1 MKINKI
7 IYGKSKKK
15 GITFKK
21 LNALLKKWQKK
32 LLLNNWKLSLE
43 IVDFKRKDFRQSGDI
58 KVDIKKKTAVVLL
71 TKNPF
76 RNEEE
81 VLVHE
86 LMHLVCWDFDIFCE
100 KIILKT
106 SKPFKEQHG
115 KYMEKLEKIVE
126 QLTQIAVR
134 HRNKI
139 IWTFL
144 NYPV

>member
-1 MKINKI
+1 MQ
-7 IYGKSKKK
+7 SQEKK
-15 GITFKK
+15 GITLKK
-21 LNALLKKWQKK
+21 LYSLLKKWQKK
-32 LLLNNWKLSLE
+32 LLLNSWKLFLE

-58 KVDIKKKTAVVLL
+58 KVDVNKKTAIVLL
-71 TKNPF
+71 AQNPF

-106 SKPFKEQHG
+106 SKPFKGQHG

-126 QLTQIAVR
+126 QLTQITI
-134 HRNKI
+134 NQ
-139 IWTFL
+139 
-144 NYPV
+144 